1 MYNIYLYV
9 LYFHF
14 LDNDVVREDELDE
27 DGEIVGDLGD
37 LFDLKEDNDMEEEEV
52 EDLEEEKDLKGNII
66 EPDPDYEET
75 SFTPPGDTKKK
86 KKKKKYWT

>member
-1 MYNIYLYV
+1 MYIYLYV
-9 LYFHF
+9 LYFDF

-52 EDLEEEKDLKGNII
+52 EDLAEEKDLKGNII

-86 KKKKKYWT
+86 KKKKKYRT